1 MTSLILSEKVNQ
13 ENINSLKKDVLEN
26 LIQLKLKKIELSKYN
41 IKKDDLQTQ
50 VYLKSISPS
59 NNVENLKDILK
70 KNNLSYE
77 LFLSEIEIELMWQKF
92 IYKIYSNKI
101 NIDEKEIVKEL
112 EKKLENT
119 SKFLEFNLSEIELT
133 IKDFDKEKDKI
144 LNIQKSLN
152 NETFES
158 VARKFSNSSNASEGG
173 NLGWINSQS
182 LSGDIIK
189 SITKLKR
196 GEISDQ

>member
-1 MTSLILSEKVNQ
+1 MKEIKIVLVLLFLFPKIVSAKIENKIVVKVEDQIITNYEIKNKILTSLILSEKKVNQ

-112 EKKLENT
+112 EKN
-119 SKFLEFNLSEIELT
+119 
-133 IKDFDKEKDKI
+133 
-144 LNIQKSLN
+144 
-152 NETFES
+152 
-158 VARKFSNSSNASEGG
+158 
-173 NLGWINSQS
+173 
-182 LSGDIIK
+182 
-189 SITKLKR
+189 
-196 GEISDQ
+196 